1 MMKLQQAKEQNDRL
15 DVENRAL
22 RERVRTLESE
32 KNNLLDQVGVLQI
45 FFIRIKN
52 KCCQSSLALFGL
64 VFVQSAD
71 QDVVAKEDQKDQS
84 ISSDPPNS
92 QFGSEKDY
100 IHKR

>member
-1 MMKLQQAKEQNDRL
+1 MMKLQRAKEQNDRL

-32 KNNLLDQVGVLQI
+32 KNNLSDQVGILHI

-52 KCCQSSLALFGL
+52 KCCHSSLALFGL
-64 VFVQSAD
+64 VFIQSAD
-71 QDVVAKEDQKDQS
+71 LDVVAKEDQKDQS
-84 ISSDPPNS
+84 ISSDPQNS
-92 QFGSEKDY
+92 QSDSEKDY